1 MIRNL
6 LATTAL
12 ATLLATGAYA
22 QEAQDSTTPA
32 QPADQS
38 QQVQPAQVSPAE
50 GHLATKLIGEAVY
63 NGTGNEAEKV
73 GEVNDMVVSD
83 AGNVDAIV
91 VGVGG
96 FLGIGE
102 KNVAI
107 KFDEVKWS
115 EGEGDRWLII
125 NASKE
130 QLEQMAEFD
139 RSAYDEAPAVAA
151 NDQAAPAGGAVTT
164 APAPA
169 TTDTTADNAQQ
180 PADQEQTA
188 QQPADQQPADQ
199 QQAAQQPAEDDTETV
214 VVTPTEEPADQQQ
227 AAQQPADQQATDQ
240 QQAAQDTTTTTVPA
254 DQNAAGTDATQTAA
268 IDRSTLKEL
277 NTGDIRSEDLV
288 GTTVYGANDE
298 NVGEIGDVV
307 LTADGK
313 VDAVI
318 IDVGGF
324 LGIGEK
330 EVAVGMDNLHFMT
343 DGNGNTYLYTN
354 FNKEQLEA
362 ATEYDESTYAQ
373 NRDQQRIILSE

>member
-102 KNVAI
+102 K
-107 KFDEVKWS
+107 
-115 EGEGDRWLII
+115 
-125 NASKE
+125 
-130 QLEQMAEFD
+130 
-139 RSAYDEAPAVAA
+139 
-151 NDQAAPAGGAVTT
+151 
-164 APAPA
+164 
-169 TTDTTADNAQQ
+169 
-180 PADQEQTA
+180 
-188 QQPADQQPADQ
+188 
-199 QQAAQQPAEDDTETV
+199 
-214 VVTPTEEPADQQQ
+214 
-227 AAQQPADQQATDQ
+227 
-240 QQAAQDTTTTTVPA
+240 
-254 DQNAAGTDATQTAA
+254 
-268 IDRSTLKEL
+268 
-277 NTGDIRSEDLV
+277 
-288 GTTVYGANDE
+288 
-298 NVGEIGDVV
+298 
-307 LTADGK
+307 
-313 VDAVI
+313 
-318 IDVGGF
+318 
-324 LGIGEK
+324 

-362 ATEYDESTYAQ
+362 ATAYDKGTYAQ